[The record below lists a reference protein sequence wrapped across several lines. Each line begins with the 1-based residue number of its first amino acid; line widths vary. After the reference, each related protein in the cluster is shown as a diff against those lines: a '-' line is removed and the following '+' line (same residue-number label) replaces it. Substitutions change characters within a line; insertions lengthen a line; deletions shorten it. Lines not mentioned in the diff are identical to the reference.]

1 MHPIPY
7 QTPFYVEI
15 SNLNEQT
22 HVYYLDKIGINKYF
36 NPYFSNSI
44 QLDYDLLKGLC
55 KEKFRAPGAMISKI
69 LSDYVDHQAR
79 KLKIPNAAFRTK
91 LLNGDSN
98 DDRERSKKS

>member
-1 MHPIPY
+1 M
-7 QTPFYVEI
+7 
-15 SNLNEQT
+15 
-22 HVYYLDKIGINKYF
+22 DINKWKSVAIKKY
-36 NPYFSNSI
+36 
-44 QLDYDLLKGLC
+44 DYDLLKGLC